1 MKQIWTPIAEK
12 IIFYLTLIKLKSA
25 EWRHA
30 PQLCAGDNTELLAF
44 CWKQSD
50 LPSWNFGTGLGAIS
64 VLFVHDVNRQ
74 YRCKY
79 DLCLQNTRRGAET
92 VAQNIWVG
100 ITPAVLFLD
109 TKKGIPKWR

>member
-1 MKQIWTPIAEK
+1 MKQIWRPIAEK
-12 IIFYLTLIKLKSA
+12 IIFYLTLI
-25 EWRHA
+25 EVCRMA
-30 PQLCAGDNTELLAF
+30 PCTAIVQAGDNTELIAF

-64 VLFVHDVNRQ
+64 VLFDHDVNRQ
-74 YRCKY
+74 NRCKY

-109 TKKGIPKWR
+109 TKEGIPKWR